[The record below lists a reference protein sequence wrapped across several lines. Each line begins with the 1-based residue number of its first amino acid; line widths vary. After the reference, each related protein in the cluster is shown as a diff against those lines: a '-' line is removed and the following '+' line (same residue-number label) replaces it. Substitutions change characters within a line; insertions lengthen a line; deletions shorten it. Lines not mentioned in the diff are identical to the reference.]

1 LPAQGLPQLR
11 VSDNG
16 HYLQYTDGTPF
27 FYQGDTAWELF
38 HRLTREEAD
47 RYLQNRADKA
57 TTLFKPWHWPNVTA
71 WTATTPTATS
81 LS

>member
-1 LPAQGLPQLR
+1 MKRIILSLALLLGTIIALPAQGLPQLR

-16 HYLQYTDGTPF
+16 HFLQYIDGTPF

-47 RYLQNRADKA
+47 RYLQNRADKGYN
-57 TTLFKPWHWPNVTA
+57 L
-71 WTATTPTATS
+71 S
-81 LS
+81 LIHI